1 MKEAFLSCST
11 LKEIR
16 FPKNNELKH
25 NLDYTSIGL
34 RVNYNTDYT
43 KNILKN
49 PLDISFVRYTDEL
62 Y

>member
-16 FPKNNELKH
+16 FPKNNELKQR
-25 NLDYTSIGL
+25 LDYVSIGL
-34 RVNYNTDYT
+34 RVNYNPDYT
-43 KNILKN
+43 KNLLKN

>member
-16 FPKNNELKH
+16 FPKNNELKQG
-25 NLDYTSIGL
+25 LDYSSIGL
-34 RVNYNTDYT
+34 RVNYNTNY
-43 KNILKN
+43 LSKN
-49 PLDISFVRYTDEL
+49 PLDISIGRYTDEL